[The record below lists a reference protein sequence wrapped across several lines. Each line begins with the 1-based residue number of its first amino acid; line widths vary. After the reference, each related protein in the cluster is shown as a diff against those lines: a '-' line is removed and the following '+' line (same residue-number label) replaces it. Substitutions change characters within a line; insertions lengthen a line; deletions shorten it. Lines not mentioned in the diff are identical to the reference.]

1 MNLVNVSYFHE
12 GHTPSSICKY
22 YKQIL
27 EFTSTSEFAT
37 WGPVWAGSQALHMT
51 GIISPTHICTFNL
64 GNLVCPLFV
73 NFSSTF
79 STVKRIEELT
89 SSGLMLQY
97 KFNQESKYWTWRI
110 SVFISRLLSY
120 TLGEVDSVFVPWTST
135 GSSKC
140 P

>member
-1 MNLVNVSYFHE
+1 
-12 GHTPSSICKY
+12 
-22 YKQIL
+22 
-27 EFTSTSEFAT
+27 
-37 WGPVWAGSQALHMT
+37 MT

-120 TLGEVDSVFVPWTST
+120 TLGEVDSVFVP
-135 GSSKC
+135 
-140 P
+140 